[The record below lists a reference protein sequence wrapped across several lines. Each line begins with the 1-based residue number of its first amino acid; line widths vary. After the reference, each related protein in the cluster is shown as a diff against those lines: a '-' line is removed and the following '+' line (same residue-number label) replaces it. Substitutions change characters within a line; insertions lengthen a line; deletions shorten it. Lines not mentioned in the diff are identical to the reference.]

1 MGEGV
6 LGSQSKEDTVPLCRT
21 NVVMWWQ
28 TGRLLVMLPLQLGT
42 REGTEMGGRYKASRL
57 TPSQ

>member
-6 LGSQSKEDTVPLCRT
+6 LSSQSKEDTVPLCRT

-28 TGRLLVMLPLQLGT
+28 TGRLLVMVPLQLGS
-42 REGTEMGGRYKASRL
+42 REGTRDGREI
-57 TPSQ
+57 